1 MATSDPTMT
10 ALMLTAINRLELVDV
25 PIPVVE
31 QADDV
36 LLKVKSVG
44 VCGSDLHGY
53 TGQSGR
59 RTPPLIMGHEVTA
72 EVVETGGAVNNLIAG
87 DRVAVQPLDFCGRCA
102 QCLAGWRNLCQNRRL
117 MGMTAPGAY
126 APYVVWRAANLY
138 PLPATL
144 SYEQGTLAEP
154 LSIALHAVSLAHIR
168 PYDTAFIAG
177 AGPIGLLTLSV
188 LKRMGVR
195 CIAVSDT
202 SPVRLEVARAIGA
215 DILVNPT
222 RQSARKVVD
231 EYTAGRGVDIAF
243 EAVGLSATAQQTIA
257 VTRNKGTVVWI
268 GNNQRLIEI
277 DMQAI
282 VTRELSLLG
291 SYGMTSEE
299 FWRSLGMLADSQIP
313 TEYLINRRAEVDE
326 GPQLFDQLLASP
338 AVIKC
343 LINFP

>member
-1 MATSDPTMT
+1 
-10 ALMLTAINRLELVDV
+10 
-25 PIPVVE
+25 
-31 QADDV
+31 
-36 LLKVKSVG
+36 
-44 VCGSDLHGY
+44 
-53 TGQSGR
+53 
-59 RTPPLIMGHEVTA
+59 MGHEVTA
-72 EVVETGGAVNNLIAG
+72 EVVETGDAVDNLVPG
-87 DRVAVQPLDFCGRCA
+87 DRVAVQPIDFCGRCA
-102 QCLAGWRNLCQNRRL
+102 QCLAGWRNLCENRRL
-117 MGMTAPGAY
+117 MGMNAPGAY
-126 APYVVWRAANLY
+126 APYVFWRAANLY
-138 PLPATL
+138 PLPDTL

-188 LKRMGVR
+188 LKQTGVKR
-195 CIAVSDT
+195 IAVSDISNT
-202 SPVRLEVARAIGA
+202 RLEVARLIGA
-215 DILVNPT
+215 EIILNST
-222 RQSARKVVD
+222 RQNARQVVD

-243 EAVGLSATAQQTIA
+243 EAVGLSATAQQTVE

-282 VTRELSLLG
+282 VTHELSLLG

-299 FWRSLGMLADSQIP
+299 FWRSLSMLADSQMP
-313 TEYLINRRAEVDE
+313 TEHLINRRAEPSE

>member
-1 MATSDPTMT
+1 
-10 ALMLTAINRLELVDV
+10 
-25 PIPVVE
+25 
-31 QADDV
+31 
-36 LLKVKSVG
+36 
-44 VCGSDLHGY
+44 
-53 TGQSGR
+53 
-59 RTPPLIMGHEVTA
+59 MGHEVTA
-72 EVVETGGAVNNLIAG
+72 EVVETGDAVDNLVPG
-87 DRVAVQPLDFCGRCA
+87 DRVAVQPIDFCGRCA
-102 QCLAGWRNLCQNRRL
+102 QCLAGWRNLCENRRL
-117 MGMTAPGAY
+117 MGMNAPGAY

-138 PLPATL
+138 PLPDTL

-154 LSIALHAVSLAHIR
+154 LSIALHAVSLAQIR

-188 LKRMGVR
+188 LKQTGVKR
-195 CIAVSDT
+195 IAVSDISNT
-202 SPVRLEVARAIGA
+202 RLEVARLIGA
-215 DILVNPT
+215 EIILNST
-222 RQSARKVVD
+222 RQNARQVVD

-243 EAVGLSATAQQTIA
+243 EAVGLSATAQQTVE

-299 FWRSLGMLADSQIP
+299 FWRSLSMLADGQMP
-313 TEYLINRRAEVDE
+313 TEHLINRRAEPSE